1 MDDSGEDKENSL
13 DWRDYVALTIG
24 SFQTIL
30 VPFLVV
36 IVIFFVLLFLI
47 R

>member
-1 MDDSGEDKENSL
+1 MDDSREDKENHL
-13 DWRDYVALTIG
+13 DWRDYVALTIA
-24 SFQTIL
+24 SLQTIL

-36 IVIFFVLLFLI
+36 IAIFFVLLFLI

>member
-1 MDDSGEDKENSL
+1 MDDSDEDEENRL
-13 DWRDYVALTIG
+13 DWRDFVALTIA
-24 SFQTIL
+24 SFQTII